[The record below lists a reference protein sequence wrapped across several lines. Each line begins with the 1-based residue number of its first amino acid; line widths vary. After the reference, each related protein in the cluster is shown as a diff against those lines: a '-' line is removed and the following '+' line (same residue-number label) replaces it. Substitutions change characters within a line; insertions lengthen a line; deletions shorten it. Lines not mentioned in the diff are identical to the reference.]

1 MNRFFDG
8 VLHTLPLLGL
18 LLASFQAIPG
28 LMPVEWSCWTAPDD
42 SLMVSVWVLHLA
54 GPFLA
59 WLATRNRRR
68 KGQVAICD
76 LAPNLEG
83 DTYLEGGHS
92 GPSPDIQGRSAD
104 FEPSPDMRL
113 AVELREV
120 DRWEQTWG

>member
-1 MNRFFDG
+1 MEQSN
-8 VLHTLPLLGL
+8 TTTPL
-18 LLASFQAIPG
+18 A
-28 LMPVEWSCWTAPDD
+28 DD
-42 SLMVSVWVLHLA
+42 SLMVSVSVLHRA
-54 GPFLA
+54 GPFLS

-68 KGQVAICD
+68 KGQVANCD

-92 GPSPDIQGRSAD
+92 GLSPDIQGRSAD